1 MVGYLCW
8 CSYDFMCY
16 SGVLIRFLPRHPKD
30 YSYLAEYEPVA
41 TVNMDDVVLE
51 NEAELC
57 YTTHQNMISIY
68 NIYDN
73 TEPGE
78 FVFTYQ
84 GI

>member
-8 CSYDFMCY
+8 CSYDFSVIAVCLY
-16 SGVLIRFLPRHPKD
+16 GFLPRHPKD

-57 YTTHQNMISIY
+57 YTTH
-68 NIYDN
+68 
-73 TEPGE
+73 
-78 FVFTYQ
+78 
-84 GI
+84 